1 MTETVRVVD
10 PRVPSA
16 AVKRQRFAARVAIA
30 APDDALMHVPVDA
43 DWQHHEQI
51 VSIGHVCAIDYVLKL
66 IIHR

>member
-1 MTETVRVVD
+1 MTETVRVVN

-30 APDDALMHVPVDA
+30 APDDALMHVPIDA

-51 VSIGHVCAIDYVLKL
+51 VPIGHVRAIDYVLIL